1 MDKRKKI
8 LVLVALLLI
17 SIVGFYILNQ
27 NKTKDN
33 NEEII
38 NEQTQEYIDNTNTAE
53 EEKEVEHNLKLT
65 IISPEGESFSARQAR
80 MYEALIEGNG
90 KYSNQVKCHWEF
102 FLNQNNEEALYQTMD
117 NSGILSGESKEIC
130 GFTST
135 FIESK
140 GILRVKLTV
149 TVFDAVNENIESV
162 SGERTYTV
170 L

>member
-8 LVLVALLLI
+8 LALVALLLI
-17 SIVGFYILNQ
+17 SIVVFYILNQ

>member
-1 MDKRKKI
+1 
-8 LVLVALLLI
+8 
-17 SIVGFYILNQ
+17 
-27 NKTKDN
+27 
-33 NEEII
+33 
-38 NEQTQEYIDNTNTAE
+38 
-53 EEKEVEHNLKLT
+53 
-65 IISPEGESFSARQAR
+65 
-80 MYEALIEGNG
+80 
-90 KYSNQVKCHWEF
+90 
-102 FLNQNNEEALYQTMD
+102 MD

-140 GILRVKLTV
+140 GVLRVKLTV